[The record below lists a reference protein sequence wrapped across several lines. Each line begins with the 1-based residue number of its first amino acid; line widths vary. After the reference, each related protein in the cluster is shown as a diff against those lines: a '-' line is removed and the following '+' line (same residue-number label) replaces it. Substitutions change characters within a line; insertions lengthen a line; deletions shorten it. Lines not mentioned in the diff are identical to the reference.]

1 MGDPHRLIIGE
12 VNAQSTSDLLRAPR
26 RSPASV
32 LTRSV
37 TTPTP
42 AHLRARDA
50 PVRALHF
57 PGKPVLHIASQLR
70 VERELGRLRS
80 PGAPVG
86 MRLRGRGRYSERP
99 LRSAAFRC
107 SSLEIVD
114 GARPS

>member
-42 AHLRARDA
+42 AHLRARDD

-57 PGKPVLHIASQLR
+57 PGKPVLHIASQLLSFIR
-70 VERELGRLRS
+70 VNVRFSG
-80 PGAPVG
+80 GHQVI
-86 MRLRGRGRYSERP
+86 
-99 LRSAAFRC
+99 SAAGHEGWSGSWWRWYA
-107 SSLEIVD
+107 SRTWR
-114 GARPS
+114 AR